1 MRRRLSCLWLLL
13 AGSCLALPALAAPS
27 NEGLQPY
34 QLVRSLQLVQDRI
47 AGGDHA
53 ALPMQGKL
61 LELTDARLRKA
72 ATSDFEEPR
81 NFRALLVYGM
91 SGGNPA
97 TLRNAVPQLQLDE
110 HDKALAA
117 GVIAYLEGDPGGAL
131 KAFERVELEALPE
144 DIFTFI
150 ALVKGSLLAREAPD
164 AALVLLDRVRLLAPG
179 TLVEEAALRR
189 SIAITV
195 TTSDADRFARASAQ
209 YVARFLHS
217 PYASQFADAFVT
229 GAVALDGAIS
239 RNTLVDI
246 VSTMDKERERV
257 IWLRIARGAAIDG
270 LSDLSAFAA
279 VRAKL
284 NAGGSGSTD
293 DPRTLL
299 YSGLSN
305 IAGEPVKELAEKL
318 EKIDRTRLSP
328 GDRMLLDAARTVT
341 SKVVAPPAG
350 IFAATPTQELETPA
364 EAMPVEVVRAV
375 SVGDEEELPL
385 VEGIMPEPEEIEVAP
400 VRQAAAEPSEPEKPD
415 QTDEAIANMRRSIDR
430 IDQLL
435 GIAPL

>member
-1 MRRRLSCLWLLL
+1 MRRRLSCLLLL
-13 AGSCLALPALAAPS
+13 WSGSCLAFPALAVAS

-72 ATSDFEEPR
+72 AAEDFREPR

-97 TLRNAVPQLQLDE
+97 TLHNAISQLQLDE
-110 HDKALAA
+110 RDKALAA
-117 GVIAYLEGDPGGAL
+117 GVIAYLEGDPGAAL
-131 KAFERVELEALPE
+131 NAFAHVELDALPE
-144 DIFTFI
+144 DIFTFV
-150 ALVKGSLLAREAPD
+150 ALVKGSLLAREAPE
-164 AALVLLDRVRLLAPG
+164 AALALLDQVRLLAPG

-195 TTSDADRFARASAQ
+195 TTTNADRFARASTQ

-217 PYASQFADAFVT
+217 PYASQFADTFVT
-229 GAVALDGAIS
+229 GAVALDGAIG
-239 RNTLVDI
+239 RDRLVDI
-246 VSTMDKERERV
+246 VSMMDAERERV
-257 IWLRIARGAAIDG
+257 IWLRIARSAAIDG

-279 VRAKL
+279 ARAKAD
-284 NAGGSGSTD
+284 AGESGGTD

-299 YSGLSN
+299 YSGLSS

-318 EKIDRTRLSP
+318 GKIDRNRLSP
-328 GDRMLLDAARTVT
+328 GDRMLLDAARAVT
-341 SKVVAPPAG
+341 TEVVAPPSG
-350 IFAATPTQELETPA
+350 IFAPTPA
-364 EAMPVEVVRAV
+364 QEPEAPAKAASKQVVEAV
-375 SVGDEEELPL
+375 SAEDAEDLPL
-385 VEGIMPEPEEIEVAP
+385 VEGIMPEPAQIDAAPAPLVAAKP
-400 VRQAAAEPSEPEKPD
+400 ALPEKPD
-415 QTDEAIANMRRSIDR
+415 ETDETIANMRRTIDR

-435 GIAPL
+435 GSAPL